1 MLGVARGRSSPGR
14 RRCLPTFLLGGL
26 LLSCVLA
33 SLLLLRVGPA
43 GGSPRAP
50 GAAARR
56 LGGAAPDAGRGARWL
71 VAATSSCED
80 VAPPAAWLWPRGGG
94 DAAASAAEAAAFA
107 SYDVLLFDYS
117 VNGSCARYTPA
128 STPGGRFTRLHT
140 PRAYKWPAMHAHF
153 SSPAGRAAL
162 ARYERFLLSDDDV
175 VFHGGAA
182 GVARLLA
189 LSAAAALHIAQP
201 ALSPG
206 SAMSFAATAYMPHE
220 AGGEAAEARS
230 ATAYVRL
237 TGFVEQMSPVFSA
250 EALAQF
256 LPHFAN
262 LTHAW
267 GIDLL
272 WSDVSVRLGAR
283 VGVVDSVVIDHAR
296 PSGVSGLYARV
307 GGIERA
313 RAEQA
318 AFRARHGISDAVVAA
333 AHASGGGAVVTVNNV
348 LAVA

>member
-1 MLGVARGRSSPGR
+1 
-14 RRCLPTFLLGGL
+14 
-26 LLSCVLA
+26 
-33 SLLLLRVGPA
+33 
-43 GGSPRAP
+43 
-50 GAAARR
+50 
-56 LGGAAPDAGRGARWL
+56 
-71 VAATSSCED
+71 
-80 VAPPAAWLWPRGGG
+80 
-94 DAAASAAEAAAFA
+94 
-107 SYDVLLFDYS
+107 
-117 VNGSCARYTPA
+117 
-128 STPGGRFTRLHT
+128 
-140 PRAYKWPAMHAHF
+140 MHAHF
-153 SSPAGRAAL
+153 FSPAGRAAL

-189 LSAAAALHIAQP
+189 LSAAAALHSAQP

-206 SAMSFAATAYMPHE
+206 SAMSFAATAYTPHE

-348 LAVA
+348 LTVA